1 MPGIFQSLD
10 IARRAIWASR
20 LGMDVT
26 SHNIAN
32 VNTEGYSRQRV
43 SFRTATPLQLP
54 NGQLGLGVAVGDVI
68 RVRNRLVDQQ
78 YRQTSFTLGN
88 AQIKESV
95 YSQIEAI
102 VQEPSDNALGSLMNE
117 FFNEFSNLA
126 DDPENATIRDTVRQ
140 KAIALV
146 DSFQG
151 KTQQFNSL
159 RQSLSK
165 DVQATVGEVN
175 EIIHQIGILNRQ
187 IVSAEAGGGSANDMR
202 DRRDLLLDRLSEYMK
217 ISYTENAR
225 GAVSVSAEGVNLV
238 SGNKVNELSVQ
249 TVSDG
254 DTLKL
259 QLQGSNGKSLSIL
272 YGKLGGLL
280 EMHNEVVPQLQKDLD
295 TLAQTLITEVN
306 RIHASGYTLPEGDP
320 PTTRTGI
327 NFFSGNDAATISLSP
342 DILENVNNIAAS
354 TDGSAGNGEV
364 ALSIANLRSEK
375 VLSGRTQTLDDYY
388 TTMVHSLGVEIE
400 RAQHTRESQE
410 LLKDQLM
417 NQREAESGVSL
428 DEEMTHL
435 IQYQRSFEAAA
446 KVVKVVDEMMATVIN
461 MI

>member
-43 SFRTATPLQLP
+43 SFRTANPLQLP
-54 NGQLGLGVAVGDVI
+54 QGQLGLGVGVGDVI
-68 RVRNRLVDQQ
+68 RVRNRMLDQQ

-102 VQEPSDNALGSLMNE
+102 IQEPSENALGSLMNE
-117 FFNEFSNLA
+117 FFEGFSDLA
-126 DDPENATIRDTVRQ
+126 ADPENATIRDTVRQ

-151 KTQQFNSL
+151 KTNQLNSMK
-159 RQSLSK
+159 QSLEN
-165 DVQATVGEVN
+165 DLRATVDEVN

-202 DRRDLLLDRLSEYMK
+202 DRRDLLLDRLSEYIK
-217 ISYTENAR
+217 ISYSENTR
-225 GAVSVSAEGVNLV
+225 GAVSVTAEGVNLV
-238 SGNKVNELSVQ
+238 SGTKVNELSVEKIG
-249 TVSDG
+249 DG
-254 DTLKL
+254 NDTKL
-259 QLQGSNGKSLSIL
+259 QIKSSNGKAISVR

-280 EMHNEVVPQLQKDLD
+280 EMRNEVVPGIQNDLD

-306 RIHASGYTLPEGDP
+306 RIHASGHTLPEGDP

-327 NFFSGNDAATISLSP
+327 QFFSGNNAATISLSP
-342 DILENVNNIAAS
+342 DILDSVNNIAVSA
-354 TDGSAGNGEV
+354 DGTPGNGEV
-364 ALSIANLRSEK
+364 ALSIANLRTQK
-375 VLSGRTQTLDDYY
+375 VLAGRTQTLDDYY

-400 RAQHTRESQE
+400 RAQNTRESQE
-410 LLKDQLM
+410 LLKDQIM